1 MSACAKRVMA
11 MSARAK
17 RVMAMRVIAKSRLR
31 EEQRQR

>member
-1 MSACAKRVMA
+1 MSARAKRVMA